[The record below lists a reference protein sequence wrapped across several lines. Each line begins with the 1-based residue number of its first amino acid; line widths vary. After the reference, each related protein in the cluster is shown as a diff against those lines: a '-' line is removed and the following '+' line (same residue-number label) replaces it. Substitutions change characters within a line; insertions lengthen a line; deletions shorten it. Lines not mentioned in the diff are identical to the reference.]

1 MITRSKSQIL
11 NQNNPST
18 NECIVCFN
26 DCTTNKKDITLL
38 QCECKYYV
46 HKTCFN
52 QWIIQ
57 NDGQMRCIIC
67 RKNYP
72 IVTVITSGIYYTHV
86 DTFRGE
92 MEQRMD
98 NFNHRY
104 ICDAFISYLIISIVI
119 FYLLVFT
126 YQIIKNI
133 TK

>member
-11 NQNNPST
+11 NQNSPST

-26 DCTTNKKDITLL
+26 DCTTSKKDITLL

-46 HKTCFN
+46 HKMCFN

-57 NDGQMRCIIC
+57 NEGQLRCIIC

-72 IVTVITSGIYYTHV
+72 IVTVITSGIYYTQV

-104 ICDAFISYLIISIVI
+104 VCDALISYLIISIVI
-119 FYLLVFT
+119 FYLLLFT